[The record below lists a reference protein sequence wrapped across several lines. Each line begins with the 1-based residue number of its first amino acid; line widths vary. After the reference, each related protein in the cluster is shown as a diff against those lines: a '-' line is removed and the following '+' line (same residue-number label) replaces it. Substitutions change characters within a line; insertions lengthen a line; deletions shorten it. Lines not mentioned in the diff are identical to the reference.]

1 MNLGRRSFTVKLS
14 AIITNVQSSFPS
26 FSPDFLKLSDA
37 ELMAILHSFIPV
49 YSCVQVLVG
58 NERQDCPLPVTFSE
72 AEFSQLTEAA
82 KQLSL
87 EVNLVH
93 QCYQKT
99 GSEYSLVEER

>member
-1 MNLGRRSFTVKLS
+1 MILNSFKPT
-14 AIITNVQSSFPS
+14 
-26 FSPDFLKLSDA
+26 
-37 ELMAILHSFIPV
+37 

-58 NERQDCPLPVTFSE
+58 NERQDCPLPVTFSA
-72 AEFSQLTEAA
+72 AEFTQLTEAA